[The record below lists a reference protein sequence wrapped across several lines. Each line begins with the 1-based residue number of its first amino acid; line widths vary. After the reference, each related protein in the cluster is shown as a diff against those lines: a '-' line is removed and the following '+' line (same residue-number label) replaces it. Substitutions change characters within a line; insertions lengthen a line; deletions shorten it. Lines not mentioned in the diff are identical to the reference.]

1 MEDSLNLEEYLAF
14 AKKIAL
20 ASGDI
25 MRKYFN
31 TNNGSY
37 YKRDNTIVTKADNEI
52 NKLLIEQVKKNYPN
66 HCVDGEEEHFGKSK
80 YVWICDPVDGTAM
93 YARNIPVA
101 VFSLAFAVDG
111 EPLVGVVYD
120 PWTNSLY
127 SAIKGKGAFV
137 NDKKISVSDIKLGD
151 KASVAH
157 FDNVDWFEYDI
168 LDFVREFLLQKP
180 TLLV

>member
-66 HCVDGEEEHFGKSK
+66 HCVDGEEEKSCNK
-80 YVWICDPVDGTAM
+80 IAKC
-93 YARNIPVA
+93 
-101 VFSLAFAVDG
+101 
-111 EPLVGVVYD
+111 
-120 PWTNSLY
+120 
-127 SAIKGKGAFV
+127 
-137 NDKKISVSDIKLGD
+137 KKIV
-151 KASVAH
+151 
-157 FDNVDWFEYDI
+157 
-168 LDFVREFLLQKP
+168 FL
-180 TLLV
+180 